1 MNEHSIIRE
10 YIDRLEEYVS
20 ERLSILDID
29 QEDKEALGQTALNR
43 SGLYNTLMLAR
54 LTNAPVNE
62 AEVKAAFEEAK
73 RRIDASIFL
82 EVQRPKR
89 PEEIPQEF
97 MKYYR
102 YDPKSRS
109 FVWR

>member
-1 MNEHSIIRE
+1 MNEYSIVRK

-20 ERLSILDID
+20 ERLSVLDID
-29 QEDKEALGQTALNR
+29 HEDREHLGQIALNR
-43 SGLYNTLMLAR
+43 SGLYNTLMLAK
-54 LTNAPVNE
+54 LVNAPVNE
-62 AEVKAAFEEAK
+62 AEVEAAFEEAK

-82 EVQRPKR
+82 EVQRPKK
-89 PEEIPQEF
+89 PEEVPQEF

-102 YDPKSRS
+102 YDPKSKS